1 MNQSHSQVIF
11 RLTALWALCESGL
24 GGWMHALHLPFTG
37 FFVGAFAIVLVSLIA
52 FYSRNNFSTVVRATL
67 LVILVKAAV
76 SPQSPPPAYLAVAF
90 QGFVG
95 AALFRILSFPIACV
109 LLGVLAMVESA
120 LQKVIIATLV
130 FGKSLWQAI
139 DALFAGIVNE
149 FSLPANLSFS
159 MWLIVLYTA
168 IYAVW
173 GLVLG
178 IWMVRLPE
186 ELRQKASAVNQAIGP
201 LQKAAGD
208 DTRRRSG
215 GKLVVTVVVLTV
227 IVVVLLWAGQG
238 MGRATFVV
246 LRTFAI
252 IALLLGVVNPLFR
265 WLMQRWVHKQQDE
278 RQFTS
283 LIRYLPEVRSFVRP
297 AYQFASG
304 KGSVWS
310 RFKWFVIALLVLT
323 IYPVHEPN

>member
-1 MNQSHSQVIF
+1 MNQSRSQVIF

-139 DALFAGIVNE
+139 DALFVGIVKE
-149 FSLPANLSFS
+149 FSRPANLSFS

-178 IWMVRLPE
+178 IWMMRLAESERCKSGNRPAAKSRWRRYSQA
-186 ELRQKASAVNQAIGP
+186 LRWKTCSHHGGAGSYCSR
-201 LQKAAGD
+201 AALG
-208 DTRRRSG
+208 RP
-215 GKLVVTVVVLTV
+215 
-227 IVVVLLWAGQG
+227 WNGQG
-238 MGRATFVV
+238 YIRGAEDLCHHSVV
-246 LRTFAI
+246 A
-252 IALLLGVVNPLFR
+252 GCS
-265 WLMQRWVHKQQDE
+265 Q
-278 RQFTS
+278 
-283 LIRYLPEVRSFVRP
+283 SFVPLADAALGTQAARRAAVYLADP
-297 AYQFASG
+297 LPSRGEIICASG
-304 KGSVWS
+304 LSVCIRQRLCVVPVQMVRD
-310 RFKWFVIALLVLT
+310 RFAGT
-323 IYPVHEPN
+323 YNSSGP